1 MSFKVAYSSFEGG
14 MNPPFNY
21 VVKLQICFID
31 GDCSQDNLFIRS
43 MHFLIFKF

>member
-31 GDCSQDNLFIRS
+31 GDSAHRI
-43 MHFLIFKF
+43 IFSLGVCIF